1 MRLDRFVSQAAGV
14 SRRQARILI
23 QRGRILVDGDT
34 VKDIARHVAPGE
46 QVACAGELLALP
58 QPVYLM
64 LNKPCGL
71 LSATTD
77 SHQATVM
84 TRLPEALAARVH
96 PVGRLDKETSGLLL
110 LSDDGAWSHRVTSP
124 NHRCSKTY
132 LAALAEPLAADAEQ
146 RLRQGLMLRSE
157 KSVTR
162 PAELTRLD
170 DTHVRL
176 SITEGRYHQV
186 RRMFAALGNRVLTLH
201 RERIGG
207 LVLDPSLQPGDWR
220 HLTAVER
227 EAVLGSEIVD

>member
-1 MRLDRFVSQAAGV
+1 MRLDRFVSQAAGI

-23 QRGRILVDGDT
+23 QRGRIHVDGDT
-34 VKDIARHVAPGE
+34 IKDFARHVAVGE
-46 QVACAGELLALP
+46 RVEQGGELLELP
-58 QPVYLM
+58 RPVYLM

-77 SHQATVM
+77 SHQPTVM

-96 PVGRLDKETSGLLL
+96 LVGRLDKETSGLLL
-110 LSDDGAWSHRVTSP
+110 LTDDGAWSHRVTSP
-124 NHRCSKTY
+124 NHQCAKTY
-132 LAALAEPLAADAEQ
+132 LAELAEPLVADAEE

-170 DTHVRL
+170 ATHVRL
-176 SITEGRYHQV
+176 TVMEGRYHQV
-186 RRMFAALGNRVLTLH
+186 RRMFAALGNRVLALH

-220 HLTAVER
+220 HLTSTEC
-227 EAVLGSEIVD
+227 EAVLMCGIID

>member
-1 MRLDRFVSQAAGV
+1 MRATQRLSCSAGAVGTASSWMMGILGRHLSSPIRKNLSVRLDRFVSQAAGV

-23 QRGRILVDGDT
+23 QRGRIAVDGDT
-34 VKDIARHVAPGE
+34 VWTLPRHVAPGE

-77 SHQATVM
+77 SHQTTVM
-84 TRLPEALAARVH
+84 TRYPKHSAARVH

-146 RLRQGLMLRSE
+146 RLRQGPDVAQRKVGDAPCGIDAPGRLMC
-157 KSVTR
+157 
-162 PAELTRLD
+162 D
-170 DTHVRL
+170 
-176 SITEGRYHQV
+176 
-186 RRMFAALGNRVLTLH
+186 
-201 RERIGG
+201 
-207 LVLDPSLQPGDWR
+207 
-220 HLTAVER
+220 
-227 EAVLGSEIVD
+227 